1 MMLLDD
7 ISYITGDGT
16 LMGYNVYR
24 DGQLIDNVA
33 ATATSYIDAT
43 AGDTDHAYTIT
54 ALYSR
59 GESAHSNVA
68 GTSTGIGTIETA
80 NEGATAV
87 YDLEGRQVPTTAQK
101 GVYVV
106 RKASGKTLK
115 IVKK

>member
-7 ISYITGDGT
+7 ISYTTGDGT
-16 LMGYNVYR
+16 LTGYNVYR
-24 DGQLIDNVA
+24 DGQWIDNVA
-33 ATATSYIDAT
+33 ATATSHTDAT

-54 ALYSR
+54 AMYSR

-68 GTSTGIGTIETA
+68 GTSAGIGTIETA

-87 YDLEGRQVPTTAQK
+87 YDLEGRRVPTTAQK

-115 IVKK
+115 MVKK